1 MFGMIFLLK
10 REAKCRFTTPT
21 FAVSNSTGHT
31 FLLHLHLHLL
41 LDGHHAP
48 ERRFRLASGF
58 RVPISSSNP
67 PLFDPLR
74 FLGISQ
80 FVRPLS
86 S

>member
-1 MFGMIFLLK
+1 MIFLLK
-10 REAKCRFTTPT
+10 KEAKCQFTTT

-31 FLLHLHLHLL
+31 FLLHLHLL

-48 ERRFRLASGF
+48 ERRFRFASGF

-80 FVRPLS
+80 FVRSLS

>member
-1 MFGMIFLLK
+1 MIFLLK
-10 REAKCRFTTPT
+10 KEAKCQFTTT
-21 FAVSNSTGHT
+21 FAVSNSTDHRPHV
-31 FLLHLHLHLL
+31 LLHLHLL

-48 ERRFRLASGF
+48 ERRFRFASGF
-58 RVPISSSNP
+58 RVPISSSNL

-80 FVRPLS
+80 FVRSLS